1 MEIVEIST
9 IMKVLFGAI
18 LVILVHILNILVLRP
33 KSVRAKLERQGIHGP
48 SPHFYLGNIPEIK
61 RLLQENNKDGVSTSI
76 SHNWHSNLFPHIYK
90 WKKQYGNL
98 FYPFFLILFF
108 LCIKCYY

>member
-33 KSVRAKLERQGIHGP
+33 KSLRAKLQRQGIDGP
-48 SPHFYLGNIPEIK
+48 SPHFYFGNIPEMR
-61 RLLQENNKDGVSTSI
+61 RLLLETQSSQENNNGVSTSI

-90 WKKQYGNL
+90 WKKQYGKF
-98 FYPFFLILFF
+98 FYPLS
-108 LCIKCYY
+108 